1 MERKLAS
8 VQRIVSLSPIEGADK
23 IIKATV
29 LGWELV
35 VAVKDN
41 FKVGDLVVYMEVDSI
56 LPPKPE
62 FEFLRERKFRI
73 KTIKLKGQVSQG
85 ICFPLSI
92 LPTVD
97 FKLAG
102 RTAKVNA
109 FKEGDDVTDI
119 LGVTKYDPQA
129 EFERAEALKLAG
141 IHKNR
146 MDKFLKR
153 YAWYRNL
160 IFRPTKTAFPS
171 FIRKTDEDRIQLF
184 PNACEQWKE
193 IPFTVTEKID
203 GQSATYFCVP
213 NPRKGIFRK
222 EWLFGVCSRN
232 FQLLKEDNSSYWTV
246 AKQEGLKEKLIAYAK
261 EWGCG
266 IIVQGEIIGSK
277 IQGNKYAISGYQL
290 YVFNIAEYYRGEKT
304 VFHQL
309 PQQILCQKF
318 NLNTVPIVA
327 NSLYLPSTIQEI
339 VLFAKGNSV
348 LKTDVLREGVVM
360 RNYERNVSFKAIN
373 PDFLIKYDC

>member
-8 VQRIVSLSPIEGADK
+8 VQRIVSLSPISGADK
-23 IIKATV
+23 IVKATV

-92 LPTVD
+92 LSGNSIFPY
-97 FKLAG
+97 
-102 RTAKVNA
+102 
-109 FKEGDDVTDI
+109 KEGDDVTKV

-184 PNACEQWKE
+184 PNACEQWKD

-213 NPRKGIFRK
+213 NPRKGLFRSK
-222 EWLFGVCSRN
+222 WLFGVCSRN
-232 FQLLKEDNSSYWTV
+232 FQLLKEDNSSYWTI

-277 IQGNKYAISGYQL
+277 IQGNKYGRTGYEL
-290 YVFNIAEYYRGEKT
+290 YVFNVVDYYKGEKT
-304 VFHQL
+304 PFNQIQQQL
-309 PQQILCQKF
+309 FCGKF
-318 NLNTVPIVA
+318 NLFSVPELNHRYI
-327 NSLYLPSTIQEI
+327 LPSTIQDI
-339 VLFAKGNSV
+339 VQYAKGNSV
-348 LKTDVLREGVVM
+348 LKTDVLMEGVVM
-360 RNYERNVSFKAIN
+360 RNYERNISFKAIN
-373 PDFLIKYDC
+373 PDFLLKYDS